1 MSYSITAVAEAI
13 GAPVE
18 PEGPGLEPET
28 FLPEQF
34 FSEIRSQASGER
46 LLLIALLQDAI
57 NCFRNYL
64 FATKA
69 RNRRL
74 FREAERWIMETD
86 PPPQD
91 ENMHPYFTFEQTCCF
106 LGLDPDYVR
115 DKLLRWRRQQLT
127 AADQPTSP
135 AQGGRLRRPPS
146 SDHDR
151 RVRPALVSCYRMGGG
166 QNDAVKSS
174 DAARARR
181 LQRIAS

>member
-1 MSYSITAVAEAI
+1 MSYSITAAAETI

-57 NCFRNYL
+57 NCFQNYL
-64 FATKA
+64 FATRA

-91 ENMHPYFTFEQTCCF
+91 ENMHPYFTFEQTCSF
-106 LGLDPDYVR
+106 LGLDPDYLR

-135 AQGGRLRRPPS
+135 AQGGRLQRPPS

-151 RVRPALVSCYRMGGG
+151 RIRPALVACGRTRGG
-166 QNDAVKSS
+166 QAKPP